1 VSKRDL
7 GLSPCGGDINTKAPQ
22 MYKVYPSANKYF
34 HSLLQP
40 GRVATLIEDKEVSKV
55 MEYDL

>member
-1 VSKRDL
+1 MSKRDL
-7 GLSPCGGDINTKAPQ
+7 GLSLCGGDINTKAPR
-22 MYKVYPSANKYF
+22 MYKVHPSANEYF